1 MDVSRTFRASCSV
14 AVAVLL
20 CLCSAAAQT
29 RSSYD
34 PAQAGSSAK
43 PRQGFVDFTL
53 GRINSGDV
61 NYGQCL
67 DEGRKLLLEQ
77 TIESGYFWSNVVSI
91 SLLGFLFFILIYHH
105 RVHGRRE
112 LIAAAALAQ
121 YEHALVRANAQVSD
135 LTTKNQQLT
144 NAVSTLRESALR
156 TPSVSVTA
164 PEETARPRPST
175 RATAA
180 PVAQTAVLNK
190 PATKPAPERSSS
202 TKVAVAS
209 ADQMGLFQPDVD
221 LIMTVNSLKQQLA
234 HSEEERKK
242 LQGRLATAG
251 RDLETGQQR
260 NRQLKGE

>member
-1 MDVSRTFRASCSV
+1 
-14 AVAVLL
+14 
-20 CLCSAAAQT
+20 
-29 RSSYD
+29 
-34 PAQAGSSAK
+34 
-43 PRQGFVDFTL
+43 VDFTL

-61 NYGQCL
+61 NYGRCL
-67 DEGRKLLLEQ
+67 DEGRRFLLEQ
-77 TIESGYFWSNVVSI
+77 SIESGCFWSNVVSI
-91 SLLGFLFFILIYHH
+91 SLLGFLFFILIYQH

-112 LIAAAALAQ
+112 LIEAGALAQ
-121 YEHALVRANAQVSD
+121 YEHALVRANARVSD
-135 LTTKNQQLT
+135 LTAKNQQLT

-156 TPSVSVTA
+156 SPSVSATA
-164 PEETARPRPST
+164 PEEAVRPRPST

-180 PVAQTAVLNK
+180 PLVPVALPGK

-202 TKVAVAS
+202 AKVAVAS

-234 HSEEERKK
+234 RSEEERKK

-251 RDLETGQQR
+251 RDLEAEQQR